1 VSLDFTTCNEI
12 VQNELVDYGLVLIR
26 RLLRG
31 TVDLFF
37 PLLALSRVDDGV
49 QQTSSARAAMPP
61 RATGSWPSQSAGIAV
76 ALR

>member
-1 VSLDFTTCNEI
+1 
-12 VQNELVDYGLVLIR
+12 
-26 RLLRG
+26 LRG

-37 PLLALSRVDDGV
+37 PLLALSRVGDGV

-61 RATGSWPSQSAGIAV
+61 RATGSWLSQSAGIAV